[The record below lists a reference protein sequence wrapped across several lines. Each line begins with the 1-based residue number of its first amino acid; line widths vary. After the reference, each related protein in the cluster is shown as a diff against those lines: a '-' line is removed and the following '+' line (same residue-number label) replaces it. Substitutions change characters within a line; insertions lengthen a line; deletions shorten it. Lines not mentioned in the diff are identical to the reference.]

1 MRVAVVLPFLNE
13 AAALPQTLAALFRAI
28 DTFGA
33 VEVIAVDGGGGDSS
47 RSVLARYPPIHV
59 LEAPPGRASQMNAGA
74 RVAHDADV
82 LLFLHADSR
91 LPSDALAAIHDAMQH
106 GHQWG
111 RFDVAIDGRSRL
123 LPAIAALMNLRS
135 RITGIATG
143 DQAIFVS
150 RKAFEK
156 VGGFPPLPLMEDV
169 ALSKALL
176 CAAGRPACL
185 RQRVITSGR
194 RWDIDGALRTIA
206 LMWRLRF
213 DYWRGIDAAAL
224 VRRYRTV
231 TTRRAPILQIFAKD
245 PQPGMVKT
253 RLAPS
258 MGNEAAADLY
268 RDLVERTLQ
277 TGAAARTMGIV
288 SAVEL
293 WCDPDEH
300 RAAFVG
306 WREHYG
312 VTLKTQ
318 RGADLGLRMHQ
329 ALSSALAVGASA
341 ILVGTDCPA
350 LDVAYLAHAADALAR
365 HDVVIGPAEDG
376 GYVLVALSRDVD
388 IFSDMPWSTPALIA
402 ATRARLIALG
412 ASCAELDALWDVDT
426 PNDVA
431 RFLVSSSRRR
441 PRDRAF
447 PWRRRPA
454 GFRRARHH
462 S

>member
-1 MRVAVVLPFLNE
+1 
-13 AAALPQTLAALFRAI
+13 
-28 DTFGA
+28 
-33 VEVIAVDGGGGDSS
+33 
-47 RSVLARYPPIHV
+47 
-59 LEAPPGRASQMNAGA
+59 MNAGA
-74 RVAHDADV
+74 RAAHDADV

-91 LPSDALAAIHDAMQH
+91 LPSDALIAINGAVRH
-106 GHQWG
+106 GHRWG
-111 RFDVAIDGRSRL
+111 RFDVTIEGRSRL
-123 LPAIAALMNLRS
+123 LPAVASLINLRS

-143 DQAIFVS
+143 DQGIFVS
-150 RKAFEK
+150 RKAFEE
-156 VGGFPPLPLMEDV
+156 VGGFPPLPLMEDI

-176 CAAGRPACL
+176 RAAGRPACL
-185 RQRVITSGR
+185 RQCVITSGR
-194 RWDIDGALRTIA
+194 RWDTDGAWRTIA

-224 VRRYRTV
+224 ARRYRPA
-231 TTRRAPILQIFAKD
+231 TTRQAPILQIFAKD

-277 TGAAARTMGIV
+277 AGTAARTMGIV

-300 RAAFVG
+300 RAAFAD
-306 WREHYG
+306 WRERHG

-318 RGADLGLRMHQ
+318 RGADLGLRMHR

-350 LDVAYLAHAADALAR
+350 LDIAYLAGAADALAR

-388 IFSDMPWSTPALIA
+388 IFSDMPWSTRALMA
-402 ATRARLIALG
+402 ATRTRLIALG

-431 RFLVSSSRRR
+431 RFLISSSHTR
-441 PRDRAF
+441 PRGRAF